1 MPSAHP
7 QIYSYNHLQ
16 KVLGLWHVSFLSSAL
31 ERPCFMEVLGADFEA
46 KSNSLE
52 LCFPFGISGAVSQ
65 HGPPP
70 DMDF

>member
-1 MPSAHP
+1 
-7 QIYSYNHLQ
+7 
-16 KVLGLWHVSFLSSAL
+16 
-31 ERPCFMEVLGADFEA
+31 MEVLGADFEA